1 MGEILHQKDEEN
13 WVELSTL
20 MLGKGKF
27 PCTSVVATICNL
39 EAGKTVGFGTLLWMQ
54 VKLKEWD
61 NSFRSR
67 EKNYTFT
74 KNQGLSFLY
83 WDD

>member
-39 EAGKTVGFGTLLWMQ
+39 EAGKTVGYRNITLNASEIEG
-54 VKLKEWD
+54 V
-61 NSFRSR
+61 
-67 EKNYTFT
+67 
-74 KNQGLSFLY
+74 G
-83 WDD
+83 